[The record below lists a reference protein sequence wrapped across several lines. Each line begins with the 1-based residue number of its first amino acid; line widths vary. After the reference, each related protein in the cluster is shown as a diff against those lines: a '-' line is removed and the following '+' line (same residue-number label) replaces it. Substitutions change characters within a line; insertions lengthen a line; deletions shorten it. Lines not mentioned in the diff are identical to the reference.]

1 MNLDLKEYIDFKVY
15 SVIRIRDKYGFRIV
29 LKYNDNSN
37 KTIQQS
43 GYCTKKAANDARD
56 IVISELYGGTFIINK
71 NISVSDFSIYWLE
84 KVMKK
89 IITYNSYESYKNIV
103 YNHITKSIGKIKLSD
118 LNVGHIQKLYNEKTK
133 YSHDIAKLCKTV
145 MNSMLKYAFEKKLI
159 SKNMAKGINLPK
171 CVKNSKYRTIEIDT
185 KKTLNV
191 EQVKLLIE
199 KSKNTPIYLQIMFAV
214 LMGLR
219 KQEIN
224 GLKYSDI
231 DYVHKTISIQ
241 RQLGNKAN
249 TDNSS
254 LKIGEYT
261 KQEIDVKTFSSN
273 RILEIPDILFE
284 AILEEKKK
292 YEKNKN
298 RRINDKTTPF
308 KDYDYIICSTYGN
321 PRSKS
326 FHFQYWKKLLEEC
339 NLPNI
344 RFHDLRATYSTLL
357 LKNNFSAKAISKQ
370 MGHATEII
378 TMDVYGDNDEIIADC
393 VNELNEYIEEV
404 KPILDKTSEDNTDVE
419 ICDQVLEELIPF

>member
-1 MNLDLKEYIDFKVY
+1 MNFDFKNYSDFKVY
-15 SVIRIRDKYGFRIV
+15 SVIRIKDKYGFRII
-29 LKYNDNSN
+29 LKYADGCS
-37 KTIQQS
+37 KTIQKS
-43 GYCTKKAANDARD
+43 GFSTKKEANDARD
-56 IVISELYGGTFIINK
+56 ITISELYSGTFIVNK
-71 NISVSDFSIYWLE
+71 NISVGDFSAYWLE

-89 IITYNSYESYKNIV
+89 KITYNSYESFKNII
-103 YNHITKSIGKIKLSD
+103 YNHITKSIGNIKLED
-118 LNVGHIQKLYNEKTK
+118 LNVGHVQKLYNEKTK
-133 YSHDIAKLCKTV
+133 YSHCIAKLCKTV
-145 MNSMLKYAFEKKLI
+145 MNNMLKYALEKKLI
-159 SKNMAKGINLPK
+159 SKNVASGINLPK

-199 KSKNTPIYLQIMFAV
+199 SSKNTPIYLQILFAV

-231 DYVHKTISIQ
+231 DFVHKTLTIQ
-241 RQLGNKAN
+241 RQLGKKAN
-249 TDNSS
+249 TDNSK

-261 KQEIDVKTFSSN
+261 KQEIPVKTFSSN
-273 RILEIPDILFE
+273 RVLEIPDIIFE

-292 YEKNKN
+292 YEKNRH
-298 RRINDKTTPF
+298 RRINDQTTPF

-326 FHFQYWKKLLEEC
+326 FHFEHWKELLKEC
-339 NLPNI
+339 NLPNM

-357 LKNNFSAKAISKQ
+357 LKNNFSAKAISKL

-393 VNELNEYIEEV
+393 VDELNEYIEEV
-404 KPILDKTSEDNTDVE
+404 RPIDEKTNNDNSDVE
-419 ICDQVLEELIPF
+419 ICDLILDELIPS